1 MTEPPPHGEPAELGP
16 LPVALPCRHLPSAS
30 NEVTRG
36 PMCSAPVRRAPLKG
50 WPQGVWLG
58 MGLAGCDPPLPVSP
72 SLGSRRKMS
81 PEDGQREGSHYQ
93 QELPIQGI

>member
-1 MTEPPPHGEPAELGP
+1 MGSLRSWDPFQWHCHVGT
-16 LPVALPCRHLPSAS
+16 CHLHLMRSPGDLCAQ
-30 NEVTRG
+30 
-36 PMCSAPVRRAPLKG
+36 PPVRRAPLKG

-58 MGLAGCDPPLPVSP
+58 MGLAGCDPPLPVSS